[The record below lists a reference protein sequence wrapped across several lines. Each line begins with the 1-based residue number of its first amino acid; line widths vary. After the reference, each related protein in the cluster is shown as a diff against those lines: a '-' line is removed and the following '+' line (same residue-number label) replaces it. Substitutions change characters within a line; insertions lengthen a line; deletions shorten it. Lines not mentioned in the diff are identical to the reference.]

1 MSQIDYTCYT
11 VPECSSDD
19 DADVVH
25 RVHRRRRD
33 DSSDGTLE
41 NVLQSDCTLDSDATT
56 TSSMEHHH
64 PHPHSHPHDIYRQQQ
79 QTWRSKRYAPQR
91 ISLPTLRTGSQTRE
105 MTPQLGVFHEGQE
118 AEPQWGY
125 FVPLSPNGFLS
136 PPMQRRRFRE
146 KENDRNRRAASYGGG
161 GSSPP
166 HCATIPRAA

>member
-19 DADVVH
+19 GDDDDDDRRCH
-25 RVHRRRRD
+25 RRRD

-64 PHPHSHPHDIYRQQQ
+64 HHRQHIYRQQVG
-79 QTWRSKRYAPQR
+79 RRNKRCAPQR
-91 ISLPTLRTGSQTRE
+91 ISLPTLTRE
-105 MTPQLGVFHEGQE
+105 LTPQLGVFHEGPE
-118 AEPQWGY
+118 TAPQWGY

-136 PPMQRRRFRE
+136 PPMQRRFRE
-146 KENDRNRRAASYGGG
+146 KENDRNRRAVSYGGG
-161 GSSPP
+161 DGVSPP